1 MYKILSD
8 SFKDSWDES
17 HEEPELESVSS
28 APHKVRKPVLFILAL
43 YIPNGSLND
52 SVGDLV

>member
-17 HEEPELESVSS
+17 HEEHELESVSS